1 MEEYGRARQARDDNI
16 IRRVRFACQ
25 IVKSTD
31 IHNGYTNAPQCYVI
45 CTLPVLFVNVLCAF
59 RQLPV

>member
-1 MEEYGRARQARDDNI
+1 VEEYGRARQARNDNI
-16 IRRVRFACQ
+16 IQRVRFACRT
-25 IVKSTD
+25 VKSTD
-31 IHNGYTNAPQCYVI
+31 IHNCYTNASQCYVI